1 MTKPGVT
8 DSFDTAVRRAPSI
21 LPGRE
26 APIAPGATAV
36 VVGAGLSGFAAAR
49 LLAAWGARVRLLER
63 NADPGQEVMERARE
77 AGFELLLGEHTP
89 EQFRGASLVVV
100 SPGVPP
106 ATLAPLRAAA
116 GNPPLI
122 GETEL
127 ALRCVREPVS
137 AVTGTSGKTT
147 TVSLAA
153 AMLRAAG
160 KKVFLGGNIGVP
172 LSEYALSGETVDVLV
187 LELSSFQL
195 QCMFSL
201 RPRAAVLLNLAANH
215 LDHHADMAEYSA
227 AKFSIF
233 ARQEGD
239 DLAVVPEDLAEEY
252 RRRGYKGR
260 LKIFRAS
267 GRFPMGRLI
276 GAHNAAD
283 AEAAYLAA
291 AEFGVSETDAA
302 RAVAAFTPLPHRL
315 EKVGKLDGVSYV
327 NDSKSTTVDAL
338 RAALLSFDAPL
349 LLLAGGHFKGGDLES
364 LRPLL
369 SAKVKAVALFGASRE
384 VFEKAWRG
392 TVPLTWDPELPAALR
407 RLRAAARAGDVV
419 LLSPATASYDLYGSY
434 KERGDHLRRLVAAAV
449 AGEEIL

>member
-1 MTKPGVT
+1 MDARET
-8 DSFDTAVRRAPSI
+8 DTRNAPPV
-21 LPGRE
+21 LPGGE
-26 APIAPGATAV
+26 MPLAPGATAV

-49 LLAAWGARVRLLER
+49 LLAARGARVRILER
-63 NADPGQEVMERARE
+63 NGNPGQEVLERAHE

-89 EQFRGASLVVV
+89 EQFRGASLIVV

-106 ATLAPLRAAA
+106 AALASQRAAA
-116 GNPPLI
+116 GNPPLV

-127 ALRCVREPVS
+127 ALRCVREPIL

-153 AMLRAAG
+153 AMLREAG

-172 LSEYALSGETVDVLV
+172 LSEYALSGGTADVLV

-195 QCMFSL
+195 QSISSL

-233 ARQEGD
+233 ARQEKD
-239 DLAVVPEDLAEEY
+239 DLAVVPEEQAEEY
-252 RRRGYKGR
+252 RRRGFKGR
-260 LKIFRAS
+260 LKLFRAA
-267 GRFPMGRLI
+267 GRFPMGRLV
-276 GAHNAAD
+276 GRHNAAN

-291 AEFGVSETDAA
+291 AEFGVSEADAA
-302 RAVAAFTPLPHRL
+302 RAAAAFVPLPHRL
-315 EKVGKLDGVSYV
+315 EKVGEVDGVGFV

-364 LRPLL
+364 LRSLL
-369 SAKVKAVALFGASRE
+369 SAKVKAVALFGAGRE
-384 VFEKAWRG
+384 FFDTAWRG
-392 TVPLTWDPELPAALR
+392 TVPLSWDPELPAALR

-419 LLSPATASYDLYGSY
+419 LLSPATASYDLYGNY

-449 AGEEIL
+449 AGEDVS

>member
-1 MTKPGVT
+1 MNPQSTKHHPPG
-8 DSFDTAVRRAPSI
+8 
-21 LPGRE
+21 E
-26 APIAPGATAV
+26 APLAPGATAV

-49 LLAAWGARVRLLER
+49 LLAAHGVRVRLLER
-63 NADPGQEVMERARE
+63 NANPGQEVLERVRE

-89 EQFRGASLVVV
+89 EQFRGASLIVV

-106 ATLAPLRAAA
+106 AALAPLRAAA

-127 ALRCVREPVS
+127 ALRGVREPVL

-153 AMLRAAG
+153 AMLREAG

-172 LSEYALSGETVDVLV
+172 LSDYVLSGATADVLV

-201 RPRAAVLLNLAANH
+201 RPAAAVLLNLAANH
-215 LDHHADMAEYSA
+215 LDHHADMAEYGA

-233 ARQEGD
+233 ARQEKD
-239 DLAVVPEDLAEEY
+239 DTAVLPEELTEEY
-252 RRRGYKGR
+252 RRRGFKGR
-260 LKIFRAS
+260 LRIFRDA
-267 GRFPMGRLI
+267 GRFRMGRLI
-276 GAHNAAD
+276 GAHNAAN

-291 AEFGVSETDAA
+291 AGFGVSEADAA
-302 RAVAAFTPLPHRL
+302 RAVAAFAPLPHRL
-315 EKVGKLDGVSYV
+315 EKVGELDGVSFV

-384 VFEKAWRG
+384 FFEKAWSG
-392 TVPLTWDPELPAALR
+392 AVPLTWDPDLPAALQ
-407 RLRAAARAGDVV
+407 RLRGAARAGDVV

-434 KERGDHLRRLVAAAV
+434 KERGRHLRRLVAAAA
-449 AGEEIL
+449 AGEEPR